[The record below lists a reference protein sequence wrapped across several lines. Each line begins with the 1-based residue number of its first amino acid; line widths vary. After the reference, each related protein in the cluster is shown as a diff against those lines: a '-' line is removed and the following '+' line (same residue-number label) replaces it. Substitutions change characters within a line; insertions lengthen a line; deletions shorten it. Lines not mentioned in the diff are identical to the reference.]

1 MPTLVIAN
9 KNYSSW
15 SLRPWLLM
23 KVFGVGFEECRLS
36 LDSDGFRARIG
47 ELSPSRR
54 VPVLH
59 HDDRVVWE
67 SLAICEYVND
77 TWLDGRGWPSD
88 AGLRGL
94 ARSAACEMHSGFQAM
109 RTQLPM
115 NCARRPDGYRWD
127 AAAERDIARVLAIW
141 NDLLARSRGPWLCGD
156 FGIVDAMFAPVVI
169 RFRGFGVEL
178 SGEAREYASHVLAMP
193 AMREWVAAGVAE
205 SERLE
210 KYETLA

>member
-23 KVFGVGFEECRLS
+23 RAFDVPFEECRLV

-47 ELSPSRR
+47 ELSPSGK

-59 HDDRVVWE
+59 HDERVVWD
-67 SLAICEYVND
+67 SLAICEYVNE
-77 TWLDGRGWPSD
+77 TWLDGRGWPAD
-88 AGLRGL
+88 PALRGL
-94 ARSAACEMHSGFQAM
+94 ARSAACEMHSGFPAL
-109 RTQLPM
+109 RAQLPM
-115 NCARRPDGYRWD
+115 NCARRPDGHRWD
-127 AAAERDIARVLAIW
+127 AEAERDITRVQAIW
-141 NDLLARSRGPWLCGD
+141 GDLLRRSGGPWLCGG

-169 RFRGFGVEL
+169 RFRGFGVEPQGSAGNYARHML
-178 SGEAREYASHVLAMP
+178 SMP

>member
-23 KVFGVGFEECRLS
+23 KVHDIAFEECRLS
-36 LDSDGFRARIG
+36 LDSEGFRARIG
-47 ELSPSRR
+47 ELSPSGR

-59 HDDRVVWE
+59 HDDRVIWE
-67 SLAICEYVND
+67 SLAICEYVSD
-77 TWLDGRGWPSD
+77 IWLEGRGWPTD
-88 AGLRGL
+88 PGLRGV
-94 ARSAACEMHSGFQAM
+94 ARSAACEMHSGFQAL
-109 RTQLPM
+109 RAQLPM
-115 NCARRPDGYRWD
+115 NCARRPDRYRWGD
-127 AAAERDIARVLAIW
+127 AAERDIARVLAIW
-141 NDLLARSRGPWLCGD
+141 NDLLARSGGPWLCGG

-169 RFRGFGVEL
+169 RFRGYGVEL
-178 SGEAREYASHVLAMP
+178 SGEAREYVRHMLAMP
-193 AMREWVAAGVAE
+193 EMREWIAAGVAE